1 MEGTQKE
8 EQECRA
14 ATEADGSRGIGKLL
28 GQLTNPESYQLQR

>member
-1 MEGTQKE
+1 MAGRQYE

-28 GQLTNPESYQLQR
+28 GQLTNPESYELQS